1 LFFQPLAEETGMYL
15 STSTFIAKIHGLPH
29 GFSAELKED
38 CEIKKLF

>member
-1 LFFQPLAEETGMYL
+1 MYL